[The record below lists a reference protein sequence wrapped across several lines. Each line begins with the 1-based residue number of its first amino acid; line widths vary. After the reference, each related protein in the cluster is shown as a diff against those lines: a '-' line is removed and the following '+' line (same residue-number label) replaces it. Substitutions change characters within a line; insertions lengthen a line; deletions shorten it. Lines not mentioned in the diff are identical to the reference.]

1 MRYVLLTHELEL
13 KSEMKNDLMKFF
25 ITVGGQMSVVV
36 SCLVF
41 EVHVTSVAKYTTFM
55 KIVTLI
61 RQFSSKFKF
70 SFAISASFK
79 FPAKK

>member
-41 EVHVTSVAKYTTFM
+41 EVNITSVAKYTRFM
-55 KIVTLI
+55 KIDT
-61 RQFSSKFKF
+61 F
-70 SFAISASFK
+70 IS
-79 FPAKK
+79 

>member
-41 EVHVTSVAKYTTFM
+41 EVNITSVAKYTRFI
-55 KIVTLI
+55 KIIPLI

-70 SFAISASFK
+70 SFAILASFK

>member
-1 MRYVLLTHELEL
+1 MIFVRYVLLTHELEL

-41 EVHVTSVAKYTTFM
+41 EVHINSVANCTRFIIIDIFM
-55 KIVTLI
+55 
-61 RQFSSKFKF
+61 
-70 SFAISASFK
+70 
-79 FPAKK
+79 